1 MTEQVH
7 QAATEV
13 TEQPGKKLTKKE
25 AVAQEQAAFIK
36 KLKSKRS
43 MKPILSSCSVEE
55 LNEIQNVILEL
66 SDTLINEA
74 KAQEEAEKARIEKVK
89 AAAQKLI
96 DEGFDKAMLQEALD
110 LIK

>member
-36 KLKSKRS
+36 K
-43 MKPILSSCSVEE
+43 
-55 LNEIQNVILEL
+55 
-66 SDTLINEA
+66 A
-74 KAQEEAEKARIEKVK
+74 KV
-89 AAAQKLI
+89 
-96 DEGFDKAMLQEALD
+96 
-110 LIK
+110 

>member
-1 MTEQVH
+1 
-7 QAATEV
+7 
-13 TEQPGKKLTKKE
+13 
-25 AVAQEQAAFIK
+25 
-36 KLKSKRS
+36 